1 VGHRRH
7 HGLDPGRRV
16 GVGVC
21 LCGPR
26 QRRGLGAGGK
36 VGDRFAALQPVYD
49 AVIDRWGRLDAD
61 VARGLAL
68 RHDWGPQYRSAHF
81 TGSLA
86 WLGISDDPAFLGEP
100 ETNGCAER
108 WIRTLK
114 EQCLWVQ
121 LHDTVEQLRQAVAG
135 FVERSNTSWLIQRHG
150 HQTPREAY
158 QAAQAAAAA

>member
-1 VGHRRH
+1 
-7 HGLDPGRRV
+7 
-16 GVGVC
+16 VGVC
-21 LCGPR
+21 LRGPLP
-26 QRRGLGAGGK
+26 RRGLGPCGQGRRPLRRPPAGL
-36 VGDRFAALQPVYD
+36 RRRHRPL
-49 AVIDRWGRLDAD
+49 GRLEAD

-121 LHDTVEQLRQAVAG
+121 LHDTVEELGQAVAG
-135 FVERSNTSWLIQRHG
+135 FVERYNSSWLIQRHS
-150 HQTPREAY
+150 HQTPKEAY

>member
-1 VGHRRH
+1 MSCHPPARQVGPFRPEDGLTTGEQERSPYADLHVKPYANRH
-7 HGLDPGRRV
+7 V
-16 GVGVC
+16 
-21 LCGPR
+21 
-26 QRRGLGAGGK
+26 K
-36 VGDRFAALQPVYD
+36 VY
-49 AVIDRWGRLDAD
+49 AD
-61 VARGLAL
+61 N
-68 RHDWGPQYRSAHF
+68 WGPQYRSAHF

-86 WLGISDDPAFLGEP
+86 WLGISDHPAFLGEP

-135 FVERSNTSWLIQRHG
+135 FVDRYNSSWLIQRHG
-150 HQTPREAY
+150 HQTPKEAY